1 MFKRRKSMFSDEENI
16 AFYICAVRKVVFFI
30 DVQAILAQVKA
41 DLTDENK
48 VTVWAPAVYTYC

>member
-1 MFKRRKSMFSDEENI
+1 MFSDEENI
-16 AFYICAVRKVVFFI
+16 ALYICAVRKVVFFI